1 MKLFNMRAAM
11 IVLRRNL
18 KRYVARHAANRESNS
33 ADRVKAFLE
42 AVATHKDVRQTAQS
56 RNPYPNSKPSPY
68 CNPSPN
74 LTLTPIPTLTPT
86 PYPQPGEQDDQELH
100 LQDQCRPADVP
111 LVPVQAARAA
121 QRARAAVRQAGAHIH
136 GVDTPPL
143 MYLPLLHHRYAHP
156 SPDPNPNPN
165 PDPNP
170 NPNPSPN
177 RVQVRTKKS
186 VDAFL
191 TGEDKRQWLELVG
204 DKLLELAK
212 ATTTEGKRADKDGAG
227 AKGPKKGKAKGA
239 KGGGGEAGEGGP
251 GSPSK
256 GNLLQID
263 FDVKIT
269 VRLRS
274 GTLAP
279 APAPAPALALTLTR
293 TLTRTLTLART

>member
-1 MKLFNMRAAM
+1 
-11 IVLRRNL
+11 
-18 KRYVARHAANRESNS
+18 
-33 ADRVKAFLE
+33 
-42 AVATHKDVRQTAQS
+42 
-56 RNPYPNSKPSPY
+56 
-68 CNPSPN
+68 
-74 LTLTPIPTLTPT
+74 
-86 PYPQPGEQDDQELH
+86 
-100 LQDQCRPADVP
+100 
-111 LVPVQAARAA
+111 
-121 QRARAAVRQAGAHIH
+121 
-136 GVDTPPL
+136 

-156 SPDPNPNPN
+156 NPDPNPNPN

-279 APAPAPALALTLTR
+279 APAPAPALALALTLTR
-293 TLTRTLTLART
+293 CTSGPRCSRRPIAAPHSRSTPSASSSRPARASTVTGWCPSSEWPRAALQSRRCREA